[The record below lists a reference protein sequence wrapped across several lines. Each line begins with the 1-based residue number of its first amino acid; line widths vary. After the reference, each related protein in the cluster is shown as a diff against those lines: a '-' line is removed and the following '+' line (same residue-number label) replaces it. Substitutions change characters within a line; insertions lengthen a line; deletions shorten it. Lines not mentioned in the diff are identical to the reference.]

1 MQMVILAGGLGTRMR
16 PLTDELP
23 KVLIPVNGKP
33 FLHHQIELLK
43 EHGIR
48 DIVLCVGHLGDLIRT
63 RFGDG
68 DWLGVRIR
76 YSEERGTLLGT
87 AGAVKNAEPSL
98 EDDFFLLYGDAYLRV
113 DYREVMR
120 YFRRSGAQGL
130 MVVYHNSNRLE
141 RSNVV
146 VRDGRV
152 AVYNKDSR
160 TPGMEHINYGLSVLR
175 KEALRL
181 VPPGRPFSQEELYR
195 LLIEQG
201 ELLAWEAEHRFYEI
215 GSRQGLAEF
224 RELVASREVE
234 ATTMTQHNAG
244 LTVIGKTT
252 QHLHVEPR
260 DVGEAFRPPAGD
272 LKVAPTSHVPFEAF
286 PLVQR

>member
-1 MQMVILAGGLGTRMR
+1 MVILAGGLGTRMR

-48 DIVLCVGHLGDLIRT
+48 DIVLCVGHLGGLIRT
-63 RFGDG
+63 HFGQG

-76 YSEERGTLLGT
+76 YSEERGALLGT
-87 AGAVKNAEPSL
+87 AGAIKNAEPLL
-98 EDDFFLLYGDAYLRV
+98 EDDFFLLYGDSYLQV
-113 DYREVMR
+113 DYGEVMR
-120 YFRRSGAQGL
+120 YFRRFGAQGL

-141 RSNVV
+141 PSNVV

-152 AVYNKDSR
+152 AVYDKEGK
-160 TPGMEHINYGLSVLR
+160 TPGMQYINYGLSVLR

-181 VPPGRPFSQEELYR
+181 VPGGRPFSQEELYC

-201 ELLAWEAEHRFYEI
+201 QLLAWEAGHRFYEI

-224 RELVASREVE
+224 RELVASGELE
-234 ATTMTQHNAG
+234 A
-244 LTVIGKTT
+244 IG
-252 QHLHVEPR
+252 EPAQNR
-260 DVGEAFRPPAGD
+260 SLKAAALMPPPLGGGGEEPLRP
-272 LKVAPTSHVPFEAF
+272 V
-286 PLVQR
+286 VQR